1 MVESYIYR
9 GYVYSSV
16 SKISESV
23 HLLVPVTLKKLVDR
37 AKLKSIFIIIIMT
50 CVFLE
55 INTNKYTDE
64 ISPTRKIDVGAPTKN
79 I

>member
-16 SKISESV
+16 SKIRESV

-64 ISPTRKIDVGAPTKN
+64 ISPTRKIEVGAPT
-79 I
+79 